1 MIVNNYSLPKKKKR
15 CEKDYYADTITSFLQ
30 GSSDAAEVQTIF
42 NFTPPLKDVDTKCAF
57 TDREE
62 SS

>member
-1 MIVNNYSLPKKKKR
+1 MRVNNYSLAKKEKR
-15 CEKDYYADTITSFLQ
+15 CEKDYYTITSCLQ